1 MRGEACKVFSGIK
14 PGFSFA
20 YRDVEA
26 EFRKFSVI
34 ERLYSASD
42 LIEGAMVIRGE
53 GLGVAG
59 QADPRVHIL
68 LVEDNPGDVRL
79 IQEALKTTELQY
91 VLDVAMDGDEALSR
105 LLDRSK
111 NLPLPDLIILDLNL
125 PRLSGHDVLTAI
137 KDSPRTRT
145 VPVIVLSS
153 SGLLDDIQ
161 KAYGAHANCYIQ
173 KPQNIDDFF
182 HVCSLL
188 EAFWFEVARLP
199 KAIHPVV

>member
-1 MRGEACKVFSGIK
+1 M
-14 PGFSFA
+14 
-20 YRDVEA
+20 
-26 EFRKFSVI
+26 
-34 ERLYSASD
+34 L
-42 LIEGAMVIRGE
+42 IRGE
-53 GLGVAG
+53 RASVAG
-59 QADPRVHIL
+59 LWDPRVHIL

-91 VLDVAMDGDEALSR
+91 VLDVASDGDEAVAR
-105 LLDRSK
+105 LLDESE
-111 NLPLPDLIILDLNL
+111 NPMLPDLIILDLNL
-125 PRLSGHDVLTAI
+125 PRRSGHELLAAK

-153 SGLLDDIQ
+153 SGLSEDIQ
-161 KAYGAHANCYIQ
+161 RAYGAHANCYIQ

-199 KAIHPVV
+199 KTNQRPM

>member
-1 MRGEACKVFSGIK
+1 MFFNGKKTAVSNQWDLKV
-14 PGFSFA
+14 
-20 YRDVEA
+20 R
-26 EFRKFSVI
+26 
-34 ERLYSASD
+34 
-42 LIEGAMVIRGE
+42 
-53 GLGVAG
+53 
-59 QADPRVHIL
+59 IL

-91 VLDVAMDGDEALSR
+91 VLEVASDGDEAIAKLLTSSSR
-105 LLDRSK
+105 E
-111 NLPLPDLIILDLNL
+111 PLPDLIILDLNL
-125 PRLSGHDVLTAI
+125 PRRNGHEVLSII
-137 KDSPRTRT
+137 KEHPKTRS

-153 SGLLDDIQ
+153 SGLTEDVQ

-199 KAIHPVV
+199 KTNQHLA